1 MADMT
6 GTTMATYLPEV
17 WSRLAT
23 ITYRSNVVIWPLFDH
38 RWEPELG
45 VGMGDTVNIPGFSQ
59 NTGATKESTFGTGAT
74 ITFDA
79 VTEAQIQLVVDTLA
93 YKAYRMP
100 YSMTV
105 QAMSVYQPLLTKGIG
120 EAVALQVDTDS
131 ATAIRAFDTEVGS
144 DNIDITD
151 DDILTCET
159 NLHNQNAPMQ
169 DRFLTVSPASRGS
182 MMKIDVIRNQLYAK
196 SVGNLVGSRGAGVL
210 GEVYSFT
217 AIMSNNLTA
226 GTAGKEN
233 GAFQREAV
241 AAVMQKGLTMLNDVN
256 IEDGPFRQ
264 VWGGA
269 VYGLKEI
276 KDAFGNQLNGK

>member
-23 ITYRSNVVIWPLFDH
+23 ITYRSNVALWPLLDH

-59 NTGATKESTFGTGAT
+59 NTGANVESTFGTGGT
-74 ITFDA
+74 VTFDA
-79 VTEAQIQLVVDTLA
+79 VTEAQIQLVVNTLA
-93 YKAYRMP
+93 YKAFRMP

-120 EAVALQVDTDS
+120 EAVALK
-131 ATAIRAFDTEVGS
+131 GY
-144 DNIDITD
+144 TD

-182 MMKIDVIRNQLYAK
+182 MMKIDVIRNQLYAN

-226 GTAGKEN
+226 GVAGKEN

-241 AAVMQKGLTMLNDVN
+241 AAVMQKGLTMLQDIN

-269 VYGLKEI
+269 VYGLKEV